1 MRRCLGVQ
9 FCSVLQQQNRTYV
22 APGGAKE
29 TPLAVAWFT
38 PVGVLGSGIMGG
50 GIAST
55 AAINGFEVTMVDLKQ
70 ELLDKALVEA
80 EAMARKVFDFQVKK
94 GKMKP
99 SFAEKTL
106 KDGMKRIKTTTDINA
121 LKDCD
126 LVVESIVEN
135 AEIKKNVFKQLGS
148 VLNPNSVLCSN
159 TSSLSISEL
168 GKHYVNPAA
177 FCGLHF
183 FNPVLVMQLVEVI
196 RTKETSDRTYKAAA
210 KFAKLLGKKVV
221 TCGDTP
227 GFIVNR
233 LLVPYLTQAC
243 LMLDR
248 GDATYSDIDKAMKL
262 GAGMPQGPFQLADFV
277 GLDTC
282 QAILKGWVEKY
293 PEEKI
298 FTLPKT
304 LTQKVSEGN
313 LGRKTGEG
321 FWKWDGDKIIE

>member
-1 MRRCLGVQ
+1 MYRVNSSIVPAACRLSQTRGYAS
-9 FCSVLQQQNRTYV
+9 FFEE
-22 APGGAKE
+22 K
-29 TPLAVAWFT
+29 PLAVAWFT

-55 AAINGFEVTMVDLKQ
+55 AAINGLNVTMVDIKQ
-70 ELLDKALVEA
+70 ELLDKAMKDA
-80 EAMARKVFDFQVKK
+80 EEMGKKVFDFQVKR

-99 SFAEKTL
+99 AFAKKTL
-106 KDGMKRIKTTTDINA
+106 EDGLKRIKCTTDMNA
-121 LKDCD
+121 LNECD
-126 LVVESIVEN
+126 VVIESIVEN
-135 AEIKKNVFKQLGS
+135 LDIKKKALGDLGK
-148 VLNPNSVLCSN
+148 VMRPGTIVGSN
-159 TSSLSISEL
+159 TSSLSITEL
-168 GKHYVNPAA
+168 GQYYSDPSA
-177 FCGLHF
+177 FCGIHF

-196 RTKETSDRTYKAAA
+196 RTKDTSDRTYNAA
-210 KFAKLLGKKVV
+210 KRFSELLGKKVV

-248 GDATYSDIDKAMKL
+248 GDATFSDIDKAMKL

-277 GLDTC
+277 GLDTA
-282 QAILKGWVEKY
+282 QAILEGWVEKM

-298 FTLPKT
+298 FCVPEALKA
-304 LTQKVSEGN
+304 KVAEGK

-321 FWKWDGDKIIE
+321 FWKWDGDKIVEV

>member
-1 MRRCLGVQ
+1 
-9 FCSVLQQQNRTYV
+9 
-22 APGGAKE
+22 
-29 TPLAVAWFT
+29 
-38 PVGVLGSGIMGG
+38 MGG

-55 AAINGFEVTMVDLKQ
+55 AAINGFEVTMVDLNQ
-70 ELLDKALVEA
+70 ELLDKSLVEA
-80 EAMARKVFDFQVKK
+80 EAMARKVFDFQVKR

-121 LKDCD
+121 LKECD
-126 LVVESIVEN
+126 VVVESIVEN
-135 AEIKKNVFKQLGS
+135 VEIKKKVFGQLSNILQPGAI
-148 VLNPNSVLCSN
+148 LGSN
-159 TSSLSISEL
+159 TSSLSITEL
-168 GKHYVNPAA
+168 GKYYSNPAA
-177 FCGLHF
+177 VCGIHF

-196 RTKETSDRTYKAAA
+196 RTQDTSDRTYKAA
-210 KFAKLLGKKVV
+210 KRFATLLGKKTV
-221 TCGDTP
+221 TCSDTP

-248 GDATYSDIDKAMKL
+248 GDASFSDIDKAMKL

-282 QAILKGWVEKY
+282 QSILKGWVEKM

-298 FTLPKT
+298 FTLPKA
-304 LTQKVSEGN
+304 LVQKVSEGK

-321 FWKWDGDKIIE
+321 FWKWDGDKIVEV